1 MSILFWINLWGTL
14 TSAWTKFKNF
24 CVKYWQAFVGLV
36 LVLAGYLLGREFNNV
51 NIDKIDAEA
60 ELDAIK
66 KQKEE
71 ETILLSDHLKDSETL
86 LEKKHEALLEVERQK
101 DRNIS
106 ELSNND
112 EKLDSILKDK
122 HDLKKGD

>member
-1 MSILFWINLWGTL
+1 VSILFWINLWGTL

>member
-1 MSILFWINLWGTL
+1 MNLIFWINLWGTL
-14 TSAWTKFKNF
+14 TSAWTKFINF
-24 CVKYWQAFVGLV
+24 CAKYWQALVGLV
-36 LVLAGYLLGREFNNV
+36 LVLVGYLLGKEFNNA
-51 NIDKIDAEA
+51 NIDKVDAEA
-60 ELDAIK
+60 KLEAIK

-71 ETILLSDHLKDSETL
+71 EAVLLGDHLKDRETL
-86 LEKKHEALLEVERQK
+86 LEKKHEELLEVERQK

>member
-1 MSILFWINLWGTL
+1 M
-14 TSAWTKFKNF
+14 
-24 CVKYWQAFVGLV
+24 
-36 LVLAGYLLGREFNNV
+36 
-51 NIDKIDAEA
+51 
-60 ELDAIK
+60 
-66 KQKEE
+66 
-71 ETILLSDHLKDSETL
+71 TL
-86 LEKKHEALLEVERQK
+86 LEKKHEELLEVERQK

>member
-1 MSILFWINLWGTL
+1 VSILFWINLWGTL

-36 LVLAGYLLGREFNNV
+36 LVLVGYLLGREFNNV